1 MDKDTGR
8 ATAIAMCIGIAAG
21 FAVGAATHGGRRRG
35 GRPMRKRQA
44 AAALALLSA
53 VSTLCLKGM
62 KAIGRRMEE
71 KQKKQEGQ
79 RNVLG

>member
-1 MDKDTGR
+1 
-8 ATAIAMCIGIAAG
+8 
-21 FAVGAATHGGRRRG
+21 
-35 GRPMRKRQA
+35 MRKRQA